1 MKKLTPV
8 ISVNE
13 DKCVNCHSCVTAC
26 PVKFC
31 NDSSGD
37 AVHVNADMCIGCGM
51 CLAACQHGA
60 RVGLDDTARFFE
72 DLRAGVKIVTV
83 VAPAV
88 AVSFPDH
95 HLQLNGWLKAMGV
108 AAAFDVSF
116 GAELTVKSYLEHVK
130 QNKPRAVIAQPC
142 PAIVT
147 YIELYRPELLPYLAP
162 ADSPMLHTIRMIREY
177 YPQYAGH
184 KVAVLSPCVAKRRE
198 FDETG
203 LGDYNV
209 TFAALAKRLEEEHV
223 RLESYPAVD
232 FDNPPAERAVLFS
245 TPGGLMR
252 TAMREAPGIEDCT
265 RKIEGSHVIYK
276 YLDDL
281 PQMIQ
286 QGKAPL
292 IIDCLNCELGCN
304 GGTGTLC
311 NHKPQDEVEWL
322 VEQRSRAARARYEAQ
337 AKQQEQAVEEKP
349 AKTGFFSRF
358 SKHNQ
363 NGTSAGSNGAN
374 GNDRPQSKADRLH
387 DYIDRHWKPGLFARS
402 YVNLSGNVALRTP
415 SEAEIAEIFRE
426 QLKKNG
432 PEDELNC
439 AACGY
444 GCCRRMATALWNG
457 LSQREHCALY
467 RQKRLLEEEQSLRD
481 LHEENATKSQVL
493 LSKIED
499 LLAAVNA
506 AAQGDLTRQIDIEG
520 NEAIDQLAAGVKTMI
535 EELAKIITQV
545 TASAGEFQQ
554 AADTV
559 AQSSQTLAAS
569 AQSQRTDAEQV
580 RGAMA
585 ELSQSVNGVT
595 AGARKADDT
604 ALKTSRL
611 ADHGGAAV
619 DQLHRGHAAD
629 SQQLQPDQRDHP
641 GHRRDRRPDE
651 PAGAERGHRG
661 GAGGRARHGLRR
673 RGRRG
678 PQTRR
683 ALQPG
688 RPRNRLPHQG
698 IDRPRP
704 RGRLAQRGGGKGPP
718 HDRRGGQGD
727 RRRHRRHC
735 RSQFQA
741 SRQQQGG
748 GRGHRPDRQG
758 HGRHRRP
765 RRGNGRQQPTA

>member
-8 ISVNE
+8 ISVDE
-13 DKCVNCHSCVTAC
+13 DKCVNCHACVTAC
-26 PVKFC
+26 PVKYC

-88 AVSFPDH
+88 AVSFPDR
-95 HLQLNGWLKAMGV
+95 HLQLNGWLKALGV

-177 YPQYAGH
+177 YPQYAGY

-209 TFAALAKRLEEEHV
+209 TFAAMAKRLEEEHV
-223 RLESYPAVD
+223 RLESYAAVD

-252 TAMREAPGIEDCT
+252 TAMREAPGIEDRT

-292 IIDCLNCELGCN
+292 IVDCLNCELGCN

-337 AKQQEQAVEEKP
+337 AQQQEQAPEEKP
-349 AKTGFFSRF
+349 AKNGFFSRF
-358 SKHNQ
+358 SKRGQ
-363 NGTSAGSNGAN
+363 NGQNAGGNGAN
-374 GNDRPQSKADRLH
+374 GSDRPQSKADRLH

-402 YVNLSGNVALRTP
+402 YANLSGNVALRTP
-415 SEAEIAEIFRE
+415 SEAEIAQVFRD

-444 GCCRRMATALWNG
+444 GSCRRMATALWNG

-467 RQKRLLEEEQSLRD
+467 RQKRLLEEEKSLRE

-499 LLAAVNA
+499 LLTAVNA
-506 AAQGDLTRQIDIEG
+506 AAHGDLTRQIDVEG
-520 NEAIDQLAAGVKTMI
+520 NEAIDQLASGVKTMI

-545 TASAGEFQQ
+545 TASADEFQQ

-585 ELSQSVNGVT
+585 ELSQSVDGVT

-611 ADHGGAAV
+611 ADQGGAAV
-619 DQLHRGHAAD
+619 TSSIEAMQRIRNSSNQISEIIQVIAEIAGQTNLLALNAAIEAA
-629 SQQLQPDQRDHP
+629 RAGEH
-641 GHRRDRRPDE
+641 GMGFAVVADE
-651 PAGAERGHRG
+651 VRKLAERS
-661 GAGGRARHGLRR
+661 
-673 RGRRG
+673 
-678 PQTRR
+678 
-683 ALQPG
+683 QPG

-698 IDRPRP
+698 IDCPRP

-718 HDRRGGQGD
+718 HDRRGRQGD

-735 RSQFQA
+735 RGQFQA